1 MVNTD
6 DHAARAVANLRNAK
20 RRESRA
26 KGNTSHTQED
36 LQTLSAKMDDV
47 QAQLSHQEQLNTTLL
62 TENTG
67 LHCSTATLD
76 HGSQALKRT
85 ITELEEGLKHEIHA
99 HEKTTKKLKRM
110 HDSSTRTR
118 EEKKALEKKVARIDV
133 RLERACNKARSST
146 EKHHNTTTSVSMK
159 KKGRMTSKFKALYR
173 DLLDHG
179 VSNENV
185 DAVIHSVY
193 KAANINVTD
202 HVSARAVSRANV
214 EGLIQ
219 AELQIAVELSQA
231 ERE

>member
-1 MVNTD
+1 
-6 DHAARAVANLRNAK
+6 
-20 RRESRA
+20 
-26 KGNTSHTQED
+26 
-36 LQTLSAKMDDV
+36 MDNV

-110 HDSSTRTR
+110 HNSSTRAR
-118 EEKKALEKKVARIDV
+118 EEKKALEKKVGRIDG

-159 KKGRMTSKFKALYR
+159 KKGRMTSTFKALYR
-173 DLLDHG
+173 NLLDHG

-193 KAANINVTD
+193 RAANINVTD
-202 HVSARAVSRANV
+202 HVSARAVSWANV